1 MATTYY
7 VRTYNCSFPTKLAN
21 CTSRNQ
27 VLNFT
32 TVYQGTLT
40 PTTNL
45 LNNFIQPFEGESG
58 IFTLC
63 DATNSSRNPVKGVYN
78 NSSQGGYLSIYNSD
92 ATSRL
97 TRYILSTSNYIGKE
111 KTYWNTWGG
120 FTSGT
125 IATFKTELCTQFENS
140 KSYNEPSGSQNW
152 GTDNSQINMILFSC
166 TFDDDAG
173 KIYYFPMF
181 YMGNDPQADETIVI

>member
-1 MATTYY
+1 MSTTYY
-7 VRTYNCSFPTKLAN
+7 VRTYNCSFPTKAAN

-32 TVYQGTLT
+32 TVTEGTLLVT
-40 PTTNL
+40 DNL
-45 LNNFIQPFEGESG
+45 LSNFTPFNIVNP
-58 IFTLC
+58 IFFLH
-63 DATNSSRNPVKGVYN
+63 DNGATARNPIKGSYGE
-78 NSSQGGYLSIYNSD
+78 Q
-92 ATSRL
+92 
-97 TRYILSTSNYIGKE
+97 RYSKLGDRGNYGLWQSVLSTSNYIGLE

-125 IATFKTELCTQFENS
+125 LATFKTELCTQFENVKNS
-140 KSYNEPSGSQNW
+140 LGYKGNW

-173 KIYYFPMF
+173 KIYYFPLF

>member
-1 MATTYY
+1 MSTTYY

-27 VLNFT
+27 VLNFKT
-32 TVYQGTLT
+32 TSTGSLEVTS
-40 PTTNL
+40 NL
-45 LNNFIQPFEGESG
+45 LSSTPLPFYGQSG
-58 IFTLC
+58 IFLLC
-63 DATNSSRNPVKGVYN
+63 DPTNSSRNPVKGSYV
-78 NSSQGGYLSIYNSD
+78 STFGGYISVH
-92 ATSRL
+92 TG
-97 TRYILSTSNYIGKE
+97 SNYLLSNILNTANYLGKE

-125 IATFKTELCTQFENS
+125 LSTFKTELCTQFENS
-140 KSYNEPSGSQNW
+140 KIYQSPTADQSW

-173 KIYYFPMF
+173 KIYYIPVF